1 MENIARELGKRIK
14 QIRKASKQTQERI
27 AEKTGLSVEYIS
39 RIERGIGHP
48 SFKTLES
55 LTDALNVNIKDFF
68 DFNSPVIF
76 RDKKHETTQKK
87 NYLEVISSELKGMEV
102 HELAVVYNVVKGL
115 TGK

>member
-14 QIRKASKQTQERI
+14 QIRKASKLTQDKI

-39 RIERGIGHP
+39 RIERSVGQP
-48 SFKTLES
+48 SLRTLES
-55 LTDALNVNIKDFF
+55 LANALHVNVKDFF
-68 DFNSPVIF
+68 DFNGHIIF
-76 RDKKHETTQKK
+76 MDNKKEAVQKK
-87 NYLEVISSELKGMEV
+87 EYLEVISTELKGMKV